1 VTMAGVERTGTM
13 HGRFDELPGEE
24 VYPGVV
30 RRSFS
35 SAHATVTSYSF
46 APGAS
51 FPLHRHPQ
59 EQITLVQAGEVEMSV
74 GEAVEPLSAGDW
86 SVTPPELEHGL
97 RAGPDGAQV
106 VAIVVPR
113 RESADAYTVVR

>member
-1 VTMAGVERTGTM
+1 MR
-13 HGRFDELPGEE
+13 GRFDEMAAEE
-24 VYPGVV
+24 VYAGVL

-35 SAHATVTSYSF
+35 AEQATVTSYSF
-46 APGAS
+46 APGAA

-59 EQITLVQAGEVEMSV
+59 EQITLIEAGEVEMTV
-74 GEAVEPLSAGDW
+74 GDQVEALSAGDW

-113 RESADAYTVVR
+113 RESADGYTVVR